1 MFGKFKKP
9 NITKILSFNPK
20 ISKNRYEILF
30 FNKENFDALINILKN
45 PETQELLQQQIK
57 NLNKNNLNKNKLGSN
72 QLNKISIIANTTTT
86 LNNKSNPD
94 YKNLY
99 PILKETCY
107 SRMYFRYTDDNTL
120 SQRFKKKSEKN
131 FNYVKYY
138 NSSIFYNIIKS
149 YYNYIFNYFLQKKY
163 RDEIIRQG
171 INNFANSIKE
181 LDKTTKDEI
190 NNILNDK
197 NESFNEE
204 KHYENIKKVLKIIK
218 EKTNGY
224 INYCII
230 FDIKKKNIYKINNII
245 KKINMQIGGENEK
258 NKNNKKSDS
267 GYFYS
272 FPSFEIPEEL
282 LIPVIC
288 IVILPI
294 ILVGIGIF
302 IHSLFKKENKSTTFT
317 ELNEN
322 KK

>member
-30 FNKENFDALINILKN
+30 FNKENFDALINISKN
-45 PETQELLQQQIK
+45 PKTQELLEQQIK
-57 NLNKNNLNKNKLGSN
+57 KLNKNKLGSNNLGSN
-72 QLNKISIIANTTTT
+72 QLNKISIIANNAIQKNNS

-99 PILKETCY
+99 PILKKTCY

-120 SQRFKKKSEKN
+120 LQRFKKNSGKN

-138 NSSIFYNIIKS
+138 NSSIFYNIIKKN
-149 YYNYIFNYFLQKKY
+149 YNYIFNYFLQKKY
-163 RDEIIRQG
+163 PDKIISQG

-181 LDKTTKDEI
+181 LDKTTKDQI

-204 KHYENIKKVLKIIK
+204 KHYENIRKVLEIINDK
-218 EKTNGY
+218 TEKY

-245 KKINMQIGGENEK
+245 KKINMQIGGENK
-258 NKNNKKSDS
+258 IKKKSDF
-267 GYFYS
+267 GYFNF

-294 ILVGIGIF
+294 ILVAIGIF
-302 IHSLFKKENKSTTFT
+302 IHSLFKEENKSTTFT
-317 ELNEN
+317 EL
-322 KK
+322 K